1 MFAKLSLIPVALVA
15 LGGTELASASSYDEG
30 QWVTTF
36 MAGSNFIE
44 NGSFNPRVS
53 ANIADLGAI
62 DPTLGGVSGTA
73 MIGHLQ
79 FRDAFRTGP
88 SFGIET
94 GYMAQSNLEPF
105 ARLSYSQMR
114 GRNQEIGILTAPAL
128 ASPTAIRGNFDD
140 MNSWALD
147 LGTRYFMS
155 DTGTMRTYVAG
166 YLGADRTDA
175 LRAHYQVAGMAA
187 SPSEELLPQKTR
199 FDAGVEGGLAWQVS
213 DNADL
218 SLSVGA
224 QYVDTRSE
232 DSNAFAPLGIE
243 DVRFTDP
250 RWSFPVNLGVDFR
263 F

>member
-1 MFAKLSLIPVALVA
+1 MFSKLSIIPVALVA
-15 LGGTELASASSYDEG
+15 LGGAELASAGNYDEG

-36 MAGSNFIE
+36 MAGSSVIE
-44 NGSFNPRVS
+44 NGSFTPQVS
-53 ANIADLGAI
+53 SGA
-62 DPTLGGVSGTA
+62 A
-73 MIGHLQ
+73 MIDHMQ
-79 FRDAFRTGP
+79 FRDAFRAGP

-114 GRNQEIGILTAPAL
+114 GRNQQIGVISSPAL
-128 ASPTAIRGNFDD
+128 ESPTAIRGDFGD
-140 MNSWALD
+140 MDSWAVD
-147 LGTRYFMS
+147 LGTRYFMT

-175 LRAHYQVAGMAA
+175 LHAHFQVAGLAA

-199 FDAGVEGGLAWQVS
+199 FDAGVEGGLAWRLS
-213 DNADL
+213 DQADL

-224 QYVDTRSE
+224 QYVDERSGQT
-232 DSNAFAPLGIE
+232 NAFAPFGIDE
-243 DVRFTDP
+243 VRFTDP
-250 RWSFPVNLGVDFR
+250 RWSFPVNLGLDFR